1 MFVVLDRGGGC
12 GGEPAFV
19 AERDHVVWVEG
30 FDVGRG
36 VRGPLCDDGGTAAG
50 AARFVAEF
58 PAEDCGGGFVAVDD
72 EADVVPVGGL
82 GTGVGVEAVMVA
94 AVSVGVGVDAA

>member
-1 MFVVLDRGGGC
+1 MVRI
-12 GGEPAFV
+12 
-19 AERDHVVWVEG
+19 EG
-30 FDVGRG
+30 FDVCRG
-36 VRGPLCDDGGTAAG
+36 IRGPFCDDGGAAAG

-82 GTGVGVEAVMVA
+82 GAGVGVKAVVVA
-94 AVSVGVGVDAA
+94 AVGVGVGVDAA